1 MKVSIVIPCYNEA
14 KTISQIITAVRQ
26 SPIDNKEIILIDDYS
41 TDGTREIIK
50 RDIEPKIDKVIYHEK
65 NLGKGSA
72 LSSGFKEAT
81 GEIIIIQDADTE
93 YDPNEYP
100 KLLKPIFEN
109 KADIVYGSRFIS
121 GESRRVLFFWH
132 YVGNRFLTQ
141 LSNMFTN
148 LTLSDME
155 TCYKAFRKEV
165 LQAITIEEKR
175 FGFEPEITAKISKLN
190 NIRIYEVGIS
200 YAGRTY
206 SEGKKISWKDGI
218 RAIYCILKYNLFR

>member
-165 LQAITIEEKR
+165 MQAITIEEKR